1 MPGPIYDIDHLHR
14 RGRHQLLKGYWN
26 IYEHSLV
33 LVNVAQALAFFIAKL
48 VFQSTSS
55 PGYTPPLT
63 ICEVL
68 KLQLKDKNSLDP
80 DLCNV

>member
-14 RGRHQLLKGYWN
+14 RGRHQLLKGYWI

-55 PGYTPPLT
+55 LGYTPASIDNLLGVQT
-63 ICEVL
+63 
-68 KLQLKDKNSLDP
+68 
-80 DLCNV
+80 

>member
-1 MPGPIYDIDHLHR
+1 MPGPIFDIDHLHR

-48 VFQSTSS
+48 VFQSTSI
-55 PGYTPPLT
+55 PGYTPASIDNLLGAQT
-63 ICEVL
+63 SI
-68 KLQLKDKNSLDP
+68 KR
-80 DLCNV
+80 